1 MTKILSTINQHN
13 YFIPKMNLKAIVATL
28 EEKCPNLFD
37 QVRAGSWLVAA
48 GGPAANHSPATIG
61 IGFIPVAGAGVAAG
75 GARRAT
81 GRRTAG
87 LDSIRWSGDWRRN
100 VHPRYTAR
108 QPVTQ
113 PQWSDLKGKKSL
125 HFVWTQSGGCS
136 CSEDRGTVR
145 EALAGPSLALWS
157 AVGLR
162 EQMI

>member
-1 MTKILSTINQHN
+1 
-13 YFIPKMNLKAIVATL
+13 MNLKAIVATL

-108 QPVTQ
+108 
-113 PQWSDLKGKKSL
+113 
-125 HFVWTQSGGCS
+125 
-136 CSEDRGTVR
+136 
-145 EALAGPSLALWS
+145 
-157 AVGLR
+157 
-162 EQMI
+162 